1 MKTFWLPA
9 LGIALGAAFLAARG
23 LAQAPG
29 PALTTLHAFAGGKD
43 GCHPAGP
50 VIAKSGI
57 LYGATTFGGI
67 STECN
72 VGTDSNGC
80 GTVFELAAPASPG
93 GVRTESV
100 LYSFDSQKGDG
111 IFPYGGLVAGAHGEI
126 YGTTTSGGSYGY
138 GNVFELAPPASPG
151 GAWTEKVLYEFCAQP
166 NCADGGDPQTGL
178 TMGTDGVLYGTAGGG
193 TYAGCVGGP
202 PGGGCGTVFALTP
215 PASQGGFWSESVL
228 YSFQGG
234 SDGAGPSAPVII
246 GPDGTLYG
254 ATEFGGGPSQW
265 GTIFELMPPVSPG
278 GAWTERVVHAFL
290 GGSDGSYPSGVAVS
304 GNGALFG
311 ATVGGGITSS
321 CGGGCGTMFEL
332 TPSASPSE
340 AWTKTTLYD
349 FADGSD
355 GSTPRGGVTMGKDG
369 TLYGTTYGH
378 EGGPASLGTV
388 FELAPGNPWAET
400 TLHTFGYGDGR
411 QPASSLIFNRGT
423 GELFGTTYL
432 GGGAVNIPSGCGTVF
447 EWRP

>member
-72 VGTDSNGC
+72 VGPDSNGC

-111 IFPYGGLVAGAHGEI
+111 IFPYGGLVAGAHGKL
-126 YGTTTSGGSYGY
+126 YGTTSSGGSYGY
-138 GNVFELAPPASPG
+138 GN
-151 GAWTEKVLYEFCAQP
+151 
-166 NCADGGDPQTGL
+166 
-178 TMGTDGVLYGTAGGG
+178 
-193 TYAGCVGGP
+193 
-202 PGGGCGTVFALTP
+202 
-215 PASQGGFWSESVL
+215 
-228 YSFQGG
+228 
-234 SDGAGPSAPVII
+234 
-246 GPDGTLYG
+246 
-254 ATEFGGGPSQW
+254 
-265 GTIFELMPPVSPG
+265 
-278 GAWTERVVHAFL
+278 
-290 GGSDGSYPSGVAVS
+290 
-304 GNGALFG
+304 
-311 ATVGGGITSS
+311 
-321 CGGGCGTMFEL
+321 
-332 TPSASPSE
+332 
-340 AWTKTTLYD
+340 
-349 FADGSD
+349 
-355 GSTPRGGVTMGKDG
+355 
-369 TLYGTTYGH
+369 
-378 EGGPASLGTV
+378 V